1 MKKYIL
7 IVLLLVFGSA
17 SYAQRLSLNEDEL
30 DLVVLS
36 MNLDG
41 PAMASLEMK
50 QELNLTDAQFAQ
62 VQKLNA
68 ERFAQLENAEASNL
82 NSYGAKNKKFRTIN
96 LQNDRGLETVLT
108 EQQLKQYREL
118 EGRFNM
124 QFLSE
129 HEAD

>member
-1 MKKYIL
+1 KKYIL

>member
-7 IVLLLVFGSA
+7 LILLVVFGSA

-30 DLVVLS
+30 DLAVLS

-68 ERFAQLENAEASNL
+68 ERFAQLENAETSNL